1 MGIGILY
8 DPEQEKACLFCNTSD
23 CAFGPIITNYESLT
37 AQEIAESFL
46 RWYEKKYNDPR
57 IDSVATLED
66 RYMDFVVL
74 KQLIEL

>member
-57 IDSVATLED
+57 EDSTYTIEERYCYFIVHELIVAL
-66 RYMDFVVL
+66 
-74 KQLIEL
+74 